1 MSRKVRNFI
10 GGLSHAFSM
19 EKGDKGLDEQDLALV
34 EKLADFVIR
43 RGMAEPAIMFL
54 ESVKPLNF
62 IGSQAMVFFRPIVT
76 TFFSPKDYER
86 LTQILEK
93 RASIDILIEKIRK
106 SS

>member
-1 MSRKVRNFI
+1 
-10 GGLSHAFSM
+10 M